1 MTDQT
6 ATEATDLDK
15 TRRYL
20 RPVAAT
26 IISDDPD
33 GVHLAVYSWLPMFD
47 EWATGPGLCGE
58 SMRQGALPEGTQATC
73 PRCLEWQPKYERMLA
88 PGYRPE
94 DDDPEI
100 LRQRLAEAREE
111 TRKVR
116 ERLRLT
122 TDEKVAD
129 LAGPTNDLLCA
140 EINRLK
146 AEVAAARKFAGEMR
160 DFCSPH
166 GVSVG
171 YADRLLEAMDR
182 AKAADPG
189 PPGTV
194 RGPVPAEY
202 VRLKGQLEADLRK
215 MAACAA
221 QPPRPGAEEVRAMQ
235 GGITA
240 GICSSLARAI
250 QCFEGPAARGAF
262 LKRVERTE
270 ASR

>member
-1 MTDQT
+1 MNDQT
-6 ATEATDLDK
+6 ATEATELDK

-26 IISDDPD
+26 TISDDPA
-33 GVHLAVYSWLPMFD
+33 GVHLAKYEWLPMFD

-58 SMRQGALPEGTQATC
+58 SMRQGPLPEGTEVTC

-88 PGYRPE
+88 PGYLPE
-94 DDDPEI
+94 DDGPEV
-100 LRQRLAEAREE
+100 LRRRLEEAREE

-122 TDEKVAD
+122 TDEKIAD

-146 AEVAAARKFAGEMR
+146 TEVAAARKFAGEMR

-166 GVSVG
+166 GVSVD

-189 PPGTV
+189 QPGMT

-202 VRLKGQLEADLRK
+202 VRLKGHLEADLRK
-215 MAACAA
+215 MTACAS
-221 QPPRPGAEEVRAMQ
+221 QPPKPGAEEGRAAQ
-235 GGITA
+235 GGIAA
-240 GICSSLARAI
+240 GIRTSLAWAI
-250 QCFEGPAARGAF
+250 HCFEGSAAREAF
-262 LKRVERTE
+262 LKRLEGDR
-270 ASR
+270 

>member
-1 MTDQT
+1 
-6 ATEATDLDK
+6 
-15 TRRYL
+15 
-20 RPVAAT
+20 
-26 IISDDPD
+26 
-33 GVHLAVYSWLPMFD
+33 
-47 EWATGPGLCGE
+47 
-58 SMRQGALPEGTQATC
+58 MRQGPLPEGTEVTC
-73 PRCLEWQPKYERMLA
+73 AACLEWKPKYERMLA

-94 DDDPEI
+94 DDDPDV
-100 LRQRLAEAREE
+100 LRRRFEEAKEE
-111 TRKVR
+111 TRKLR

-122 TDEKVAD
+122 TDEKIAD
-129 LAGPTNDLLCA
+129 LAGPTIDLLCA

-166 GVSVG
+166 GVSVD

-194 RGPVPAEY
+194 RGAVPAEY

-221 QPPRPGAEEVRAMQ
+221 QPPRLEAEEGRTVQ
-235 GGITA
+235 GGIAA
-240 GICSSLARAI
+240 GIRSSLAWAI
-250 QCFEGPAARGAF
+250 QHFEGPAAREAF
-262 LKRVERTE
+262 LKRLEQTE
-270 ASR
+270 AAR